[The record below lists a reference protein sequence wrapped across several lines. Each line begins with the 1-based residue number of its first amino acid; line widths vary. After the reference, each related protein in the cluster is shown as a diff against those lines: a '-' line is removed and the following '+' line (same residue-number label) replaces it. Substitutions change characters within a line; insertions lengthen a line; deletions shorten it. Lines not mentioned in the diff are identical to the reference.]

1 MQPLKKKIKK
11 LNFNQLPVSFHRLIW
26 FWTWLNYLHFKDEAN
41 TRVLLLFDVTLT
53 LIHQREALYKTT
65 TSMKRCEQIK
75 LSYKDNLIFPCKLPN
90 WFLFFIAAY
99 CYLRQKKLILHRVS
113 HSCAA
118 PLRGVLLMWR
128 TELYKYGDLALILL
142 LRTADF

>member
-1 MQPLKKKIKK
+1 MQPPKKNLKIK
-11 LNFNQLPVSFHRLIW
+11 LLLITGIFHRLIW
-26 FWTWLNYLHFKDEAN
+26 FWTWLNYLHFKDEAIA
-41 TRVLLLFDVTLT
+41 RVLLLFDVTLT
-53 LIHQREALYKTT
+53 LIHQKEALYKTTT

-113 HSCAA
+113 HSCAV